1 MSNAP
6 RTYSGTLNKRPRR
19 RKRTPGATAP
29 IMLALFVLG
38 FLYLAWTTRDTYP
51 VERLLPAKTAYHFTA
66 NKLLDNRMELAASR
80 VWQAMPPALRAGE
93 IQQVL
98 SRNLGMPEWILN
110 NLFPDTCY
118 FAGDDLKGF
127 SDALLLSR
135 MSRTGCVI
143 ERIYRWLPGVTEDW
157 AGGLYLRRV
166 RGTDFYYAVRGR
178 ALAVSRSRD
187 NLVRALTLLR
197 EDSVPR
203 DVLAKEQ
210 SEYGAEH
217 FWGSIALSPDDAL
230 GAAFES
236 AGFVLRVEQDSALLR
251 LRATLRPEFQQR
263 FAEKVAAI
271 KPGPLIAPPTGMM
284 ELSTNLAMPL
294 RELWQFAGELSNN
307 VETMDGLWQKWAVA
321 ENDTA
326 QEALPAA
333 VTSLLGPLGPGLR
346 LAWRGFDLNE
356 MFPMPDI
363 VATID
368 AEAELLATACSHL
381 PPMDQAQPWDMT
393 LRYDAVTARLH
404 LPLFGGPSMEPTA
417 GAYANTLLIASSRL
431 VAEEYLAATPALE
444 PLPEQGNLYLR
455 LRPGQ
460 CAKALMDAGAL
471 LAEAQLIRN
480 HTPASLMETAKPWM
494 DEAGAIDAVTL
505 VAGLENQDVSAQV
518 RVECAAP
525 PAK

>member
-1 MSNAP
+1 MSVAP
-6 RTYSGTLNKRPRR
+6 RTYSGTLNTRQR
-19 RKRTPGATAP
+19 RKKRGTGVTAP
-29 IMLALFVLG
+29 ILLVVFVLV

-51 VERLLPAKTAYHFTA
+51 VERLLPAKAAYHFTA

-118 FAGDDLKGF
+118 FAGDDLRTF
-127 SDALLLSR
+127 SDALVLSR

-178 ALAVSRSRD
+178 ALAVSQSRD
-187 NLVRALTLLR
+187 NLVRALTLLPQ
-197 EDSVPR
+197 DSVPR
-203 DVLAKEQ
+203 DILAREQ

-217 FWGSIALSPDDAL
+217 FWGAIALTQGDTL
-230 GAAFES
+230 GTAFES
-236 AGFVLRVEQDSALLR
+236 AGFVLRIEPDSALLR
-251 LRATLRPEFQQR
+251 LRATLRPEFQER
-263 FAEKVAAI
+263 FAAQLAAV
-271 KPGPLIAPPTGMM
+271 KPGTLVAPPEGMM
-284 ELSTNLAMPL
+284 ELSANLAMPL
-294 RELWQFAGELSNN
+294 RDLWHFAGELANN
-307 VETMDGLWQKWAVA
+307 VETMDALWQKWAVA

-326 QEALPAA
+326 PETLPASI
-333 VTSLLGPLGPGLR
+333 TSLLGPLGPGLR
-346 LAWRGFDLNE
+346 LTWHGFDLNE
-356 MFPMPDI
+356 MFPMPNVI
-363 VATID
+363 ATID
-368 AEAELLATACSHL
+368 ADKEMLATACSSL

-393 LRYDAVTARLH
+393 LRYDAATGRLH

-417 GAYANTLLIASSRL
+417 GACGDTLLIATSRT
-431 VAEEYLAATPALE
+431 VADEYLAAPPA
-444 PLPEQGNLYLR
+444 PQSLPEQGNLYLK
-455 LRPGQ
+455 LRPGE
-460 CAKALMDAGAL
+460 CAKAVMDAGTL
-471 LAEAQLIRN
+471 LAEAQLIRG
-480 HTPASLMETAKPWM
+480 HTPQSLAEAAKPWL
-494 DEAGAIDAVTL
+494 DEAGAIETVTL
-505 VAGLENQDVSAQV
+505 VAGLENKDVSAQV